1 MAAGRLQE
9 ARLFFWYM
17 FAVFRPGAQPPA
29 HPHKPDRNSLVSEA
43 TLGTWSSNDLDVFLV
58 ESRRLV
64 DQQQADKRDI
74 RSRAQILLTTALVLG
89 GATVADL
96 ASNGTTLWST
106 TAIYATA
113 LACVLAGILVAAGLL
128 TAQSPIGV
136 PNMDYLESREPEGLT
151 RGAALG
157 YSQTRG
163 VGAET
168 VAVMVTALR
177 DATLALVVGFVL
189 AAVAHFLP

>member
-1 MAAGRLQE
+1 MAAGRLYE
-9 ARLFFWYM
+9 TRLFLWYM

-29 HPHKPDRNSLVSEA
+29 HPQKPARDALVSEA
-43 TLGTWSSNDLDVFLV
+43 TLRTWSSEDLDVFLV

-96 ASNGTTLWST
+96 TSRCAPLWFT
-106 TAIYATA
+106 TALYATA
-113 LACVLAGILVAAGLL
+113 LACVLAAILVAAGLL
-128 TAQSPIGV
+128 TAQSPIGI
-136 PNMDYLESREPEGLT
+136 PNMDYLESREADGLT

-177 DATLALVVGFVL
+177 DATLALVIGFVL